1 MHVGAPM
8 LDETIA
14 RSRDTGVGV
23 FSIGL
28 FVLSPEGWQSHWDA
42 MLDSA
47 AALGARRAI
56 VLHFDPEPA
65 RARELLGVLAER
77 GASRCIGV
85 DVEFI
90 AGSGLGSLGAA
101 RDLAAAVGGDC
112 GIILDPLHLQRTGG
126 SPADIGPAERA
137 LVRYVQLC
145 DGPATMPPE
154 NWLEEG
160 SRNRLLPGAGEFPLA
175 AFVAAMPPG
184 VPVGL
189 EVPLGDLAAR
199 GIGPVERAR
208 LAIEAARPFLRRAEA
223 GRE

>member
-65 RARELLGVLAER
+65 RARELLG
-77 GASRCIGV
+77 
-85 DVEFI
+85 
-90 AGSGLGSLGAA
+90 
-101 RDLAAAVGGDC
+101 
-112 GIILDPLHLQRTGG
+112 
-126 SPADIGPAERA
+126 
-137 LVRYVQLC
+137 
-145 DGPATMPPE
+145 
-154 NWLEEG
+154 
-160 SRNRLLPGAGEFPLA
+160 
-175 AFVAAMPPG
+175 
-184 VPVGL
+184 
-189 EVPLGDLAAR
+189 DLAAR